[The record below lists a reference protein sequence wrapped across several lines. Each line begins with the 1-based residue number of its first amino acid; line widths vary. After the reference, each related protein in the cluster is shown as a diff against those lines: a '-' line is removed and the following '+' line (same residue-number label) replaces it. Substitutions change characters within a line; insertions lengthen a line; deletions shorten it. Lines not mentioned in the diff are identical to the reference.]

1 MQCAGDLQ
9 KELTPAEVDLWVY
22 LRLLRK
28 DGIHFR
34 RQHAIGLYIADFCA
48 PRSKL
53 IIEVDG
59 SQHLDQEEYDADR
72 KDFMESR
79 DFHVLRFW
87 NGDVMNK
94 TAM

>member
-9 KELTPAEVDLWVY
+9 KELTPADVDLWVY

-72 KDFMESR
+72 KDIMESR